1 MPFRRSSARSEG
13 LRGATHYIAGSRRMK
28 LRASGLSSLRCLR
41 PGSIINVHP
50 CVIFHSENTRFV
62 HTVLVFVRSCI
73 HAISGQGQ
81 VIIRGCLLPSLALIT
96 HPCIRRTA
104 RSHDGLAT
112 ANPPARPLAASA
124 VPSTSTSTST
134 TVAYMYREDAAAS
147 ASSVISG
154 RSRLRK
160 PTDQFAPAPQVSRRS
175 HTAAQPAVV
184 ASPPTQPSLSKAAVL
199 ASKSNSSAAVATT
212 STLRPASCGYPQ
224 HTTRSVTRAA
234 IAGAIA
240 TTTSAQ
246 GSHVTAAAASLPPG
260 LASISAVGA
269 PAADAAT
276 AATVDA
282 VMSDSSID

>member
-1 MPFRRSSARSEG
+1 MQDPSLEAAQAAEEAARVERKRKRDLSVQVALDGEHAAALAAFPETEELSEERRPARSDA
-13 LRGATHYIAGSRRMK
+13 LYRR
-28 LRASGLSSLRCLR
+28 L
-41 PGSIINVHP
+41 
-50 CVIFHSENTRFV
+50 SENEVARFGPE
-62 HTVLVFVRSCI
+62 LVEMLK
-73 HAISGQGQ
+73 A
-81 VIIRGCLLPSLALIT
+81 
-96 HPCIRRTA
+96 RRTA